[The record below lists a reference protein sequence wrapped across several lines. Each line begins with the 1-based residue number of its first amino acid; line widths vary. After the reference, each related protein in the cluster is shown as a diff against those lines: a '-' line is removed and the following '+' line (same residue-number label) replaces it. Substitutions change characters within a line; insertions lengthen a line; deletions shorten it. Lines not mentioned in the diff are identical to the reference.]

1 MGRLEVAHK
10 SRPRVVIVDDS
21 KTMQAVL
28 DQILSLRLGCD
39 VVGIASDAASADAL
53 IRNLRPDLVTI
64 DLLMPYIDGRKLLE
78 MLADLPDVRK
88 VIISGQISK
97 NLAVSAKL
105 REAGADACID
115 KYDISGDPT
124 AFCAKIRAVL
134 AKGKAA
140 ARTNVRQSEPV
151 VHELPRITPRHRFP
165 VPLDEQARLN
175 ALRNSGLAND
185 ALDTRLDL
193 LTAHL
198 AAITD
203 FPTCLMTFIDRD
215 HQWVKSAYGFAR
227 GSMPRAIA
235 FCNYTLCQEEP
246 FMVPNAPADARF
258 AHNPLVTDQ
267 PRIRSYFGSPIVT
280 GSGINLGAIC
290 LIDTKPRRITPE
302 AVNALRSIS
311 QIATQLI
318 EGHHPGLAH
327 AA

>member
-1 MGRLEVAHK
+1 MQQGARVGAK
-10 SRPRVVIVDDS
+10 QRVVIVDDS
-21 KTMQAVL
+21 RTMQAAL
-28 DQILSLRLGCD
+28 EQIFSLRMGFD
-39 VVGIASDAASADAL
+39 VVGVASDVETAL
-53 IRNLRPDLVTI
+53 AMIANVKPDLVTI
-64 DLLMPYIDGRKLLE
+64 DLHMPYIDGKVLLE
-78 MLADLPDVRK
+78 QLSAYPALHKIV
-88 VIISGQISK
+88 
-97 NLAVSAKL
+97 VSAHTSANL
-105 REAGADACID
+105 QMISTLEQLGADACLD
-115 KYDISGDPT
+115 KMELSRNPA
-124 AFCAKIRAVL
+124 AFCAKVHAVVARRKKVVRLPVPSNPVVRA
-134 AKGKAA
+134 APEPATA
-140 ARTNVRQSEPV
+140 ARSY
-151 VHELPRITPRHRFP
+151 P
-165 VPLDEQARLN
+165 VPLDERARL
-175 ALRNSGLAND
+175 AQLKLLGIAND
-185 ALDTRLDL
+185 DPDAQLDL
-193 LTAHL
+193 ITAYL
-198 AAITD
+198 GKTSG

-258 AHNPLVTDQ
+258 ANNPLVTDQ